1 MTTLRTPFPVRK
13 EDPMR
18 SSDRSLITSLGF
30 ADPDKRERLHDLA
43 CQFLGEGSVAPRLLD
58 GHRIEVPR
66 RALRKEN
73 LEWIDRKYEVHFA
86 RNNVRSLTTIG
97 FLDLLIEYGI
107 RDTSPGGLDELYSY
121 FILVEVKIHP
131 VPVGDILRQMGFY
144 QEHMLTGDMTAQWH
158 HSVVATAFDLGP
170 RDVEA
175 LYTKGIHHIRLRT
188 QFREFCEERER
199 ETSGPSSS
207 PEF

>member
-1 MTTLRTPFPVRK
+1 
-13 EDPMR
+13 MR

-58 GHRIEVPR
+58 DHRIEMPGYT
-66 RALRKEN
+66 LQKEN

-86 RNNVRSLTTIG
+86 RDTGRTLTTIG

-107 RDTSPGGLDELYSY
+107 KHYSRDGTEQLAKYL
-121 FILVEVKIHP
+121 ILVEVKIHP
-131 VPVGDILRQMGFY
+131 VPVGDILRQIGFY
-144 QEHMLTGDMTAQWH
+144 QEHMTVGDMTARWH
-158 HSVVATAFDLGP
+158 RSVVATAFDLGP
-170 RDVEA
+170 RDVAA
-175 LYTKGIHHIRLRT
+175 LYTKGIHHIRLRK

-199 ETSGPSSS
+199 ETSGPSTS